1 MPRESRGSYSASNRP
16 VNGTAISS
24 AWSRA
29 VSAWFTVL
37 MLCIAQVVSTIDRGM
52 LALVVDPVRQDLGI
66 TDLQIAI
73 LQGFAFSFLYVIAGI
88 AMGLIADVV
97 NRKRL
102 LMAGIVVWSAATL
115 ASGLAET
122 FGHLFAARLFIG
134 IGEAVLAPCAVT
146 MIADLFPVSRRGKPM
161 ALYVFGSMIAF
172 GVGSVIT
179 GFILEAA
186 PEGAFDGIGFLEG
199 RAPWR
204 IAFILAGG
212 FGLVLAAGFIA
223 VEEPAR
229 AEAKVMKGAS
239 DSLRDSIRAMMAN
252 LQIYLPF
259 YLALALFG
267 VGISVVFYWGPVLM
281 TRVFGYPVDEVSK
294 MLGLG
299 HIAWAVAGAAA
310 AGVLTDLVARRK
322 GSVGLIGV
330 AGGISLLGI
339 PASLAVFA
347 GNGTAAVALLSGVTF
362 ASAIFGSAML
372 SVVAEVAP
380 QRTRGLATALYAFFM
395 TLIGASSGPLLVAYV
410 TERIF
415 GSDEAVGLSIAFV
428 GTVAFGA
435 CALFAVIA
443 ARNLRAWTERLP
455 EGTDSASAPA
465 V

>member
-1 MPRESRGSYSASNRP
+1 MNETTIPG
-16 VNGTAISS
+16 

-29 VSAWFTVL
+29 ISAWFTVL

-52 LALVVDPVRQDLGI
+52 LALVVDPVRRDLGI
-66 TDLQIAI
+66 TDLQIAV

-102 LMAGIVVWSAATL
+102 LMAGILVWSAATL
-115 ASGLAET
+115 ASGLADT

-146 MIADLFPVSRRGKPM
+146 MIANLFPVSRRGKPM

-179 GFILEAA
+179 GFILGAA
-186 PEGAFDGIGFLEG
+186 PQGLFDGIGFLES

-212 FGLVLAAGFIA
+212 SGLVLAAAFLP
-223 VEEPAR
+223 VKEPVR
-229 AEAKVMKGAS
+229 AETRVIDEGS
-239 DSLRDSIRAMMAN
+239 GGLRDSIGVMLGN

-259 YLALALFG
+259 FVALALFG
-267 VGISVVFYWGPVLM
+267 VGISVVFYWGPVLLA
-281 TRVFGYPVDEVSK
+281 RVYDYPVDEVSK
-294 MLGLG
+294 MLGFG
-299 HIAWAVAGAAA
+299 HIAWAVAGAVA
-310 AGVLTDLVARRK
+310 AGFLTDLVARRK
-322 GSVGLIGV
+322 GPAGLISLAAV
-330 AGGISLLGI
+330 IALLGI
-339 PASLAVFA
+339 PTSLAVFA
-347 GNGTAAVALLSGVTF
+347 GNGPAAVVLLSGVTF

-372 SVVAEVAP
+372 SVVAEVSP

-410 TERIF
+410 TEQVF
-415 GSDEAVGLSIAFV
+415 GSDNAVGLSIAIV
-428 GTVAFGA
+428 GTISFAA
-435 CALFAVIA
+435 CALFAFMA
-443 ARNLRAWTERLP
+443 ARNLRSWALRRSDTRDN
-455 EGTDSASAPA
+455 G
-465 V
+465 

>member
-1 MPRESRGSYSASNRP
+1 MNDTVSPGTCPR
-16 VNGTAISS
+16 AI
-24 AWSRA
+24 
-29 VSAWFTVL
+29 SAWFTVL

-52 LALVVDPVRQDLGI
+52 LALVVDPVRRDLGI

-88 AMGLIADVV
+88 AMGLVADVV

-102 LMAGIVVWSAATL
+102 LMGGIVVWSAATL
-115 ASGLAET
+115 ASGLAES
-122 FGHLFAARLFIG
+122 FGHLFAARLFVG

-179 GFILEAA
+179 GFILQVA
-186 PEGAFDGIGFLEG
+186 PQGVFDGIGFLEG

-212 FGLVLAAGFIA
+212 FGLVLAAGF
-223 VEEPAR
+223 VPVKEPVR
-229 AEAKVMKGAS
+229 AEAKIMESGS
-239 DSLRDSIRAMMAN
+239 NSLRDSIGAMLGN

-267 VGISVVFYWGPVLM
+267 VGISVVFYWGPALLA
-281 TRVFGYPVDEVSK
+281 RVFDYPVDQVSK

-299 HIAWAVAGAAA
+299 HIAWAIVGAVA
-310 AGVLTDLVARRK
+310 AGILTDLVARRE
-322 GSVGLIGV
+322 GPVGLIGV
-330 AGGISLLGI
+330 SAVVSLLGI
-339 PASLAVFA
+339 PSSLAVFA
-347 GNGTAAVALLSGVTF
+347 GNGTAAVVLLSGVTF
-362 ASAIFGSAML
+362 TSAIFGSAML
-372 SVVAEVAP
+372 SVVTEVAP

-410 TERIF
+410 TEQIF
-415 GSDEAVGLSIAFV
+415 GADEAVGLSIAFV
-428 GTVAFGA
+428 GTMAFAA
-435 CALFAVIA
+435 CALSAFIA
-443 ARNLRAWTERLP
+443 ARNLRAWTDRPP
-455 EGTDSASAPA
+455 ETTDSAPLPA
-465 V
+465 Y

>member
-1 MPRESRGSYSASNRP
+1 MNETTAPGTRP
-16 VNGTAISS
+16 GAI
-24 AWSRA
+24 
-29 VSAWFTVL
+29 SAWFTVL

-52 LALVVDPVRQDLGI
+52 LALVVDPVRRDLGI

-88 AMGLIADVV
+88 AMGLVADVV

-102 LMAGIVVWSAATL
+102 LMAGIAVWSAATL
-115 ASGLAET
+115 ASGLAES

-172 GVGSVIT
+172 GIGSVIT

-186 PEGAFDGIGFLEG
+186 PQGVFDGIGFLEG

-212 FGLVLAAGFIA
+212 FGLVLAAGF
-223 VEEPAR
+223 VPVKEPVR
-229 AEAKVMKGAS
+229 VEAKVMQGGS
-239 DSLRDSIRAMMAN
+239 NSLRDSIGAMLGN

-267 VGISVVFYWGPVLM
+267 VGISVVFYWGPVLLA
-281 TRVFGYPVDEVSK
+281 RVFDYPVDQVSK

-299 HIAWAVAGAAA
+299 HIAWAVVGAVA
-310 AGVLTDLVARRK
+310 AGVITDLVARRK
-322 GSVGLIGV
+322 GPVGLIGV
-330 AGGISLLGI
+330 SAVVSLLGI
-339 PASLAVFA
+339 PTTLAVFA
-347 GNGTAAVALLSGVTF
+347 GNGTAAVVLLSGVTF

-415 GSDEAVGLSIAFV
+415 GADEAVGLSIAIV
-428 GTVAFGA
+428 GTLAFAA
-435 CALFAVIA
+435 CALFALIA
-443 ARNLRAWTERLP
+443 AGNLRAWTDRRP
-455 EGTDSASAPA
+455 ETADSAAAPA
-465 V
+465 Y

>member
-1 MPRESRGSYSASNRP
+1 MNETTVPG
-16 VNGTAISS
+16 

-29 VSAWFTVL
+29 ISAWFTVL

-52 LALVVDPVRQDLGI
+52 LALVVDPVRRDLGI
-66 TDLQIAI
+66 TDLQIAV

-102 LMAGIVVWSAATL
+102 LMAGILVWSAATL

-186 PEGAFDGIGFLEG
+186 PQGLFDGIGFLEG

-204 IAFILAGG
+204 VAFILAGG
-212 FGLVLAAGFIA
+212 SGLVLATAFLP
-223 VEEPAR
+223 VKEPVR
-229 AEAKVMKGAS
+229 AETRITDEGS
-239 DSLRDSIRAMMAN
+239 SGLRDSIGVMLGN

-259 YLALALFG
+259 FVALALFG
-267 VGISVVFYWGPVLM
+267 VGISVVFYWGPVLLS
-281 TRVFGYPVDEVSK
+281 RVYDYPTDEVSK
-294 MLGLG
+294 MLGFG
-299 HIAWAVAGAAA
+299 HIAWAVAGAVA
-310 AGVLTDLVARRK
+310 AGFLTDLVARRK
-322 GSVGLIGV
+322 GPAGLIGLAAV
-330 AGGISLLGI
+330 IALLGI
-339 PASLAVFA
+339 PTSLAVFA
-347 GNGTAAVALLSGVTF
+347 GNGPAAVVLLSGVTF

-372 SVVAEVAP
+372 SVVAEVSP
-380 QRTRGLATALYAFFM
+380 QRTRGLTTALYAFFM

-410 TERIF
+410 TEQVF
-415 GSDEAVGLSIAFV
+415 GSDNAVGLSIAIV
-428 GTVAFGA
+428 GTISFAA
-435 CALFAVIA
+435 CALFAFMA
-443 ARNLRAWTERLP
+443 ARNLRSWET
-455 EGTDSASAPA
+455 A
-465 V
+465 VKVPVY

>member
-1 MPRESRGSYSASNRP
+1 MNETTAPGTRP
-16 VNGTAISS
+16 GAI
-24 AWSRA
+24 
-29 VSAWFTVL
+29 SAWFTVL

-52 LALVVDPVRQDLGI
+52 LALVVDPVRRDLGI

-88 AMGLIADVV
+88 AMGLVADVV

-102 LMAGIVVWSAATL
+102 LMAGIAVWSAATL

-172 GVGSVIT
+172 GIGSVIT

-186 PEGAFDGIGFLEG
+186 PQGVFDGIGFLEG
-199 RAPWR
+199 RTPWR

-212 FGLVLAAGFIA
+212 FGLVLAAGF
-223 VEEPAR
+223 VPVKEPVR
-229 AEAKVMKGAS
+229 VEAKVMQGGS
-239 DSLRDSIRAMMAN
+239 NSLRDSIGAMLGN

-267 VGISVVFYWGPVLM
+267 VGISVVFYWGPVLLA
-281 TRVFGYPVDEVSK
+281 RVFDYPVDQVSK

-299 HIAWAVAGAAA
+299 HIAWAVVGAVA
-310 AGVLTDLVARRK
+310 AGVITDLVARRK
-322 GSVGLIGV
+322 GPVGLIGV
-330 AGGISLLGI
+330 SAVVSLLGI
-339 PASLAVFA
+339 PTTLAVFA
-347 GNGTAAVALLSGVTF
+347 GNGTAAVVLLSGVTF

-415 GSDEAVGLSIAFV
+415 GADEAVGLSIAIV
-428 GTVAFGA
+428 GTLAFAA
-435 CALFAVIA
+435 CALFALIA
-443 ARNLRAWTERLP
+443 AGNLRAWTDRRP
-455 EGTDSASAPA
+455 ETADSAAAPA
-465 V
+465 Y

>member
-1 MPRESRGSYSASNRP
+1 MNDTTTPGTGS
-16 VNGTAISS
+16 GAI
-24 AWSRA
+24 
-29 VSAWFTVL
+29 SAWFTVL

-52 LALVVDPVRQDLGI
+52 LALVVDPVRRDLGI

-102 LMAGIVVWSAATL
+102 LMAGIAVWSAATL
-115 ASGLAET
+115 ASGLAES

-186 PEGAFDGIGFLEG
+186 PQGVFDGIGFLEG

-212 FGLVLAAGFIA
+212 FGLVLAAGF
-223 VEEPAR
+223 VPVKEPVR
-229 AEAKVMKGAS
+229 VEAKVMKGGS
-239 DSLRDSIRAMMAN
+239 NSLRDSIGAMFGN

-267 VGISVVFYWGPVLM
+267 VGISVVFYWGPVLLA
-281 TRVFGYPVDEVSK
+281 RVSDYPVAQAGRI
-294 MLGLG
+294 LGRG
-299 HIAWAVAGAAA
+299 PAAWA
-310 AGVLTDLVARRK
+310 
-322 GSVGLIGV
+322 
-330 AGGISLLGI
+330 GGG
-339 PASLAVFA
+339 
-347 GNGTAAVALLSGVTF
+347 
-362 ASAIFGSAML
+362 
-372 SVVAEVAP
+372 
-380 QRTRGLATALYAFFM
+380 
-395 TLIGASSGPLLVAYV
+395 
-410 TERIF
+410 
-415 GSDEAVGLSIAFV
+415 
-428 GTVAFGA
+428 
-435 CALFAVIA
+435 
-443 ARNLRAWTERLP
+443 
-455 EGTDSASAPA
+455 
-465 V
+465 

>member
-1 MPRESRGSYSASNRP
+1 MKN
-16 VNGTAISS
+16 
-24 AWSRA
+24 
-29 VSAWFTVL
+29 WFTVL
-37 MLCIAQVVSTIDRGM
+37 LLCIAQIVSTIDRGM

-88 AMGLIADVV
+88 AMGLIADVA

-102 LMAGIVVWSAATL
+102 LIAGIIVWSAATL

-134 IGEAVLAPCAVT
+134 VGEAVLAPCAVT

-179 GFILEAA
+179 GFILQAA

-212 FGLVLAAGFIA
+212 FGLFLAAAFVA
-223 VEEPAR
+223 VKEPVRSAAR
-229 AEAKVMKGAS
+229 VMKDGS
-239 DSLRDSIRAMMAN
+239 DSLRDSIGAMLGN
-252 LQIYLPF
+252 LQIYLPL

-267 VGISVVFYWGPVLM
+267 VGISVVFYWGPVLLV
-281 TRVFGYPVDEVSK
+281 RVFASPIDEASK

-299 HIAWAVAGAAA
+299 HIAWAVAGAIA
-310 AGVLTDLVARRK
+310 AGFLTDLIARRK
-322 GSVGLIGV
+322 GPAGLISIAAV
-330 AGGISLLGI
+330 ISLFGI
-339 PASLAVFA
+339 PTSLAVFA
-347 GNGTAAVALLSGVTF
+347 GNVAAAVVLLSGVTF

-395 TLIGASSGPLLVAYV
+395 TLIGASTGPLLVAYL
-410 TERIF
+410 TEQIF
-415 GSDEAVGLSIAFV
+415 GSGEAVGLSIAIV
-428 GTVAFGA
+428 GTISFGA
-435 CALFAVIA
+435 CTLLALIA
-443 ARNLRAWTERLP
+443 AKNLRAWTNRRF
-455 EGTDSASAPA
+455 G
-465 V
+465 

>member
-1 MPRESRGSYSASNRP
+1 MNDTTTPGTGS
-16 VNGTAISS
+16 GAI
-24 AWSRA
+24 
-29 VSAWFTVL
+29 SAWFTVL

-52 LALVVDPVRQDLGI
+52 LALVVDPVRRDLGI

-102 LMAGIVVWSAATL
+102 LMAGIAVWSAATL
-115 ASGLAET
+115 ASGLAES

-186 PEGAFDGIGFLEG
+186 PQGVFDGIGFLEG

-212 FGLVLAAGFIA
+212 FGLVLAAGS
-223 VEEPAR
+223 VPVKEPVR
-229 AEAKVMKGAS
+229 VEAKVMKGGS
-239 DSLRDSIRAMMAN
+239 NSLRDSIGAMLGN

-267 VGISVVFYWGPVLM
+267 VGISVVFYWGPVLLA
-281 TRVFGYPVDEVSK
+281 RVFDYPVDQVSK

-299 HIAWAVAGAAA
+299 HIAWAVVGAVA
-310 AGVLTDLVARRK
+310 AGVITDFVARRK
-322 GSVGLIGV
+322 GPAGLIGV
-330 AGGISLLGI
+330 SAVVSLLGI
-339 PASLAVFA
+339 PTTLAVFA
-347 GNGTAAVALLSGVTF
+347 GNGTAAVVLLSGVTF
-362 ASAIFGSAML
+362 ASAVFGSAML

-415 GSDEAVGLSIAFV
+415 GADEAVGLSIAIV
-428 GTVAFGA
+428 GTLAFAA
-435 CALFAVIA
+435 CALFARIA
-443 ARNLRAWTERLP
+443 ARNLRAWTDRRP
-455 EGTDSASAPA
+455 ETADSAAAPA
-465 V
+465 Y

>member
-1 MPRESRGSYSASNRP
+1 MNETAVP
-16 VNGTAISS
+16 GT
-24 AWSRA
+24 WSRA
-29 VSAWFTVL
+29 ISAWFTVL
-37 MLCIAQVVSTIDRGM
+37 MLCIAQVMSTIDRGM
-52 LALVVDPVRQDLGI
+52 LALVVDPVRRDLGI

-186 PEGAFDGIGFLEG
+186 PQGTFDGIGFLEG

-212 FGLVLAAGFIA
+212 FGLVLAAAF
-223 VEEPAR
+223 VPVREPVR
-229 AEAKVMKGAS
+229 AKAKVIKVGS
-239 DSLRDSIRAMMAN
+239 DGLRESIRVMLGS
-252 LQIYLPF
+252 LQIYVPF

-267 VGISVVFYWGPVLM
+267 VGISVVFYWGPVMLA
-281 TRVFGYPVDEVSK
+281 RVFDYPVDEVSK

-299 HIAWAVAGAAA
+299 HIAWAVAGAVA
-310 AGVLTDLVARRK
+310 AGVVTDLVARRK
-322 GSVGLIGV
+322 GPVGLIGV
-330 AGGISLLGI
+330 AAVISLLGI
-339 PASLAVFA
+339 PSGLAVLA
-347 GNGTAAVALLSGVTF
+347 GNGTAAVVLLSGVTF

-372 SVVAEVAP
+372 SVVAEIAP

-410 TERIF
+410 TEQVFR
-415 GSDEAVGLSIAFV
+415 SDAAVGLSIAIV
-428 GTVAFGA
+428 GTIAFGA
-435 CALFAVIA
+435 CAMSALIA
-443 ARNLRAWTERLP
+443 ARNLRAWTDRQP
-455 EGTDSASAPA
+455 EATDGATTPA
-465 V
+465 F